1 MDKQRWVEIR
11 VGIFIFAGLAVIAA
25 MVAEFGRIGQGFSK
39 FYDIT
44 VTFDNAAGLI
54 RNSDIQLAGARI
66 GFVADTPR
74 INETMTGVIVPLKI
88 QEGVNISKFMRFQV
102 GSSGL
107 LGDKFVEITPSPE
120 FDAAKFDSNDSTQI
134 LAPGAVVKGF
144 EQGGFGA
151 LQKKGEEVLESLR
164 STSEELRTAI
174 SKLNNGVLVE
184 ENQKNLATTFDNL
197 RKTSET
203 FVTASKDIGKIVID
217 AQGAVETGKKALE
230 TTDEAAAD
238 LKEALA
244 DARKVMDG
252 AEQVMNKMKTGPGLV
267 PTLLNDKQISD
278 NLRVFVNNLRERGVL
293 FYKDSKAKQETAAP
307 RR

>member
-39 FYDIT
+39 FYDLT

-120 FDAAKFDSNDSTQI
+120 FDAAKFDSNNPEQI
-134 LAPGAVVKGF
+134 LAPGSVVKGF
-144 EQGGFGA
+144 ELGGFGA

-164 STSEELRTAI
+164 ATSEEMRTAI

-203 FVTASKDIGKIVID
+203 FVTASKDIGVIVVD
-217 AQGAVETGKKALE
+217 AQDAVQTAKKALA

-267 PTLLNDKQISD
+267 PTLLNDKQLSD
-278 NLRVFVNNLRERGVL
+278 NLRVFISNLRERGVL
-293 FYKDSKAKQETAAP
+293 FYKDPKAKPEAAAP